1 MKVATVLEPIEI
13 QLLEAWTLC
22 LPVVLA
28 GEILGDPTQGLGM
41 LNRGVYSSPDSYI
54 LPCLINR

>member
-28 GEILGDPTQGLGM
+28 GEILGDPTQGLGTAEQ
-41 LNRGVYSSPDSYI
+41 GCIFFP
-54 LPCLINR
+54 